1 MDTQTILLILGAA
14 ILALGFAVFQYGAK
28 RKKNNKRSIG
38 LALLRFLSVFV
49 LLVLLINPKFKKQ
62 TYYTEKPTLVVAV
75 DNSSSITYLGQEQNA
90 KNVLKELATNTE
102 LNDRFEITTY
112 AFGDKVKDTTN
123 FNFSE
128 TQTNIANALR
138 DLDQIYGQSIAPTIL
153 ITDGNQTYGTDYQYT
168 SKSYGQQVFPVAL
181 GDTIRY
187 TDLKLQQLNVN
198 KYAYLKNQF
207 PAEAIITYNG
217 TKSINAKFIITS
229 SGNTVFSK
237 TVSLSP
243 TDNSKVI
250 SAQLPARSAGVQTYR
265 AMIVPLDNEKNKE
278 NNQKQFAVEIID
290 QKTNV
295 LVVSAMVHPDLG
307 ALKRS
312 VESNERSAVTI
323 KKPNEIKDL
332 ESYQLVVLYQPDA
345 SFKGVYER
353 LKTSNK
359 NYFTI
364 TGTKT
369 NWSFLNSIQSNFFY
383 EQTRQKENLLPTLN
397 KNYTTFLLDDMN
409 FENYPP
415 LEGLFGDHV
424 ITTEHQILLYQ
435 KIGAITTGNPLLATI
450 EVNTKREGVLFGEG
464 IWKWRAQEYIDSKS
478 FKRFDD
484 FFGKIVQYLASNK
497 RKRRLDVN
505 SESFYYGNAGVRIQ
519 ATYFTKNYEFDR
531 RGHLKITVKNTET
544 SKSSVV
550 PLVLKNNNYEVDLS
564 NLPAGKYEYTVTVDG
579 EKLSRSGSFTILDFD
594 IEKQFLNADV
604 TKLQQAATNTD
615 GKLFFTNQMND
626 LTKQL
631 LADKRYQPIQKEQE
645 NIVHLIDWKYLLG
658 FLILLL
664 ALEWFIRKYNGLI

>member
-1 MDTQTILLILGAA
+1 M
-14 ILALGFAVFQYGAK
+14 
-28 RKKNNKRSIG
+28 S
-38 LALLRFLSVFV
+38 
-49 LLVLLINPKFKKQ
+49 
-62 TYYTEKPTLVVAV
+62 
-75 DNSSSITYLGQEQNA
+75 
-90 KNVLKELATNTE
+90 
-102 LNDRFEITTY
+102 
-112 AFGDKVKDTTN
+112 
-123 FNFSE
+123 
-128 TQTNIANALR
+128 
-138 DLDQIYGQSIAPTIL
+138 
-153 ITDGNQTYGTDYQYT
+153 
-168 SKSYGQQVFPVAL
+168 
-181 GDTIRY
+181 
-187 TDLKLQQLNVN
+187 
-198 KYAYLKNQF
+198 
-207 PAEAIITYNG
+207 
-217 TKSINAKFIITS
+217 
-229 SGNTVFSK
+229 
-237 TVSLSP
+237 
-243 TDNSKVI
+243 
-250 SAQLPARSAGVQTYR
+250 
-265 AMIVPLDNEKNKE
+265 
-278 NNQKQFAVEIID
+278 
-290 QKTNV
+290 
-295 LVVSAMVHPDLG
+295 
-307 ALKRS
+307 
-312 VESNERSAVTI
+312 
-323 KKPNEIKDL
+323 
-332 ESYQLVVLYQPDA
+332 
-345 SFKGVYER
+345 
-353 LKTSNK
+353 
-359 NYFTI
+359 
-364 TGTKT
+364 
-369 NWSFLNSIQSNFFY
+369 
-383 EQTRQKENLLPTLN
+383 
-397 KNYTTFLLDDMN
+397 